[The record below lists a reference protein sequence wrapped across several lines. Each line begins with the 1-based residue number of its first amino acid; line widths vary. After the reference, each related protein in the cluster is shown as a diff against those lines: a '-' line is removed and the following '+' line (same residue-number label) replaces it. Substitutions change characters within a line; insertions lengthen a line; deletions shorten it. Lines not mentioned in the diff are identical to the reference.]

1 MSQTAAASFSA
12 DFQILCALITHLG
25 AHERWQSRTPSE
37 IAGSLAMDR
46 HEIERVLGAYPCF
59 FRESANRKNGER
71 CFTVH
76 LRYAR
81 RHTHPVTGAHESLPL
96 TPEEI
101 GMLINTLTQMVSIE
115 REESRF
121 VSELRDNNR
130 RQTLT
135 NLVAL
140 SVAVISAIAVLVAA
154 MLKRGG

>member
-1 MSQTAAASFSA
+1 MGQIESVSFTE
-12 DFQILCALITHLG
+12 DFQALCALITHLG
-25 AHERWQSRTPSE
+25 AHEKWQSRTPSE
-37 IAGSLAMDR
+37 IAGSLAMGR
-46 HEIERVLGAYPCF
+46 SEVERVLGSYPCF

-81 RHTHPVTGAHESLPL
+81 RRANPSTGSHESEPM

-101 GMLINTLTQMVSIE
+101 GMLINVLTQMVSLE
-115 REESRF
+115 REESHFMR
-121 VSELRDNNR
+121 ELRDNSK

-154 MLKRGG
+154 LLKSGA